1 MLCKT
6 HILHTMVTQI
16 ISLLSDKVSEG
27 WNMIDT
33 TYVRV
38 NGLRAIVSRA
48 NDEDKRQYRFRGR
61 WIYPGVLVVEFND
74 NLYRVVLWVRFS
86 QLTQR
91 TLLVRRFQCGLI
103 PLISMKSRYIVV
115 YMTFAWLKTVRQ
127 FS

>member
-1 MLCKT
+1 
-6 HILHTMVTQI
+6 MVTQI

-38 NGLRAIVSRA
+38 NGLQAIVSRA

-74 NLYRVVLWVRFS
+74 NLYRVVL
-86 QLTQR
+86 
-91 TLLVRRFQCGLI
+91 
-103 PLISMKSRYIVV
+103 
-115 YMTFAWLKTVRQ
+115 
-127 FS
+127 

>member
-1 MLCKT
+1 
-6 HILHTMVTQI
+6 MVIQI

-38 NGLRAIVSRA
+38 NGLQAIVSRA

-74 NLYRVVLWVRFS
+74 NLYRVVL
-86 QLTQR
+86 
-91 TLLVRRFQCGLI
+91 
-103 PLISMKSRYIVV
+103 
-115 YMTFAWLKTVRQ
+115 
-127 FS
+127 